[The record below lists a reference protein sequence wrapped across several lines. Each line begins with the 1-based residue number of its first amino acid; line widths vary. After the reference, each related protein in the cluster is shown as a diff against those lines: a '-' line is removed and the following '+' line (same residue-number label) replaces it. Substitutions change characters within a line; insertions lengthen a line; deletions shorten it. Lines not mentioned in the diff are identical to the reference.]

1 MAKESVIYEEMYKY
15 AEENNLSYSEF
26 LLIKDFCW
34 GIEIKYGRILNK
46 EDE

>member
-1 MAKESVIYEEMYKY
+1 MAKSTIYKEMHKY
-15 AEENNLSYSEF
+15 ADEHNLTRSEF

-34 GIEIKYGRILNK
+34 GIEIKYGKILNK